1 IRNADSTNELRLNI
15 KLKSKRGE
23 PKATDFGG
31 LSLNPMTQPADLEER
46 EHQEM
51 LKKQE
56 SRKRF
61 EEEQIKALREK
72 KRLAELAA
80 AAKAED

>member
-1 IRNADSTNELRLNI
+1 
-15 KLKSKRGE
+15 
-23 PKATDFGG
+23 
-31 LSLNPMTQPADLEER
+31 MTQPADLEER

-80 AAKAED
+80 GQPELPATDPLAASPASPT